1 MKPIFLFLA
10 LSALVPS
17 AFAAAEADLLVA
29 YDSGFAD
36 GVGGDDNAEVIAAN
50 AIAGSNA
57 INDRSGTGA
66 RIRIAGYHKT
76 FGQAGRSTLGGY
88 VGWMNNYGDGNLD
101 DVTTAADARGA
112 DLVSFVCAPNAGET
126 SAAVANQPGR
136 YAAYGP
142 GNFWANIIA
151 HETGGHNYGC
161 DHRGGDDNPKT
172 IMMHN
177 YCGGGSQG
185 FYSNPNIWLNG
196 GRLQGTGT
204 CLGAAVNGGDNAY
217 LLSTAAQGVADRNA
231 RVITAPKLDS
241 VVRRWSFNQA
251 AGSAPP
257 GTTITDS
264 VSGTALATVQG
275 TGATFTGTGLR
286 IPGGTGAS
294 GAAYVQLPA
303 GMISGY
309 TNVTL
314 EVWAKTI
321 SVQNWARVLDFNN
334 GTGNFIL
341 LSAARGNDLN
351 LQRFESKAAATVTL
365 DSDIPT
371 ATGVMYH
378 YAVTFTSTSA
388 STGRWTWFRDGDQI
402 AWLNVA
408 YSLAT
413 FPDVNN
419 WLGRSAF
426 AGDSYANAEYAE
438 VRLSNVALTR
448 DQLAANARLGPN
460 RVVASAN
467 LTADD
472 PVNQNS
478 FNVAGRWSDGL
489 APSVGK
495 NYETYGFRLRT
506 PVDGASRTFAGQ
518 SLNLNGGGLTWKGSS
533 ANTITINNLTLGG
546 TDAEVL
552 NAGSGTWT
560 LAGTMEVKAPQVA
573 VRAANGQIN
582 LSTSLS
588 GNGTLLLL
596 NNTVT
601 YSGSNASYTGRTV
614 VGDGRFSGI
623 SIDSEARLGANPAI
637 FTADQFTLN
646 RGVLFTTTNLTIDD
660 ANRGLRI
667 GESAG
672 LFNVANGT
680 TLTIAVPTSS
690 PSSGANLLTAPQFP
704 NPVSG
709 MLIKENGGT
718 LSFTHPNNSSC
729 GEIVING
736 GTLAVSGAGR
746 INNGDHHMPT
756 VNNGTLLIDTTANQ
770 ILGGAISGTGN
781 IIKNNTGTTTLF
793 GANTFTGA
801 VAVNNGTL
809 YANAANAANNRTL
822 GFSSGITVNAGG
834 TLRSSANAL
843 FGWDGTQE
851 KPITVNTGA
860 TLLADG
866 GASSDV
872 GVGLVT
878 LAGGTLASTT
888 PGPAWGTWRFDEA
901 TDKLLVTAN
910 STVSATN
917 VKFGNAGAAIEVAVF
932 TNLNFTGTITNA
944 TSGGISYL
952 NKKGSGLLT
961 LGGMNTYTGATA
973 INAGTVRLTGSLGA
987 TPVSVDGGATLTGS
1001 GTVGGTLDFAA
1012 NAIHAPGNPVGTQTV
1027 TGALGYAAD
1036 SRVKWTLDTNSNI
1049 VGASSRIA
1057 AGTVNITSGAFIDLV
1072 LDGAGSATAF
1082 SDSFWSQSQSW
1093 TVMTGSVITGG
1104 FTLGTVSTD
1113 STGEPVSTRGSF
1125 SLQQNATSVTLTF
1138 TPSGSPREIWQRAN
1152 FSEDWNNPLLSGDG
1166 ADPDKD
1172 GIANLLERAFGGNPN
1187 APDTSI
1193 LPATDPTAPLLSIIY
1208 RKSILATDLAFEVEE
1223 NPDLG
1228 APWLPAEGS
1237 GTLLDEVNGIQRIR
1251 FTAPATGTERKFLR
1265 VRVIPAP

>member
-10 LSALVPS
+10 LSVIASPV
-17 AFAAAEADLLVA
+17 FAAAEADLLVA
-29 YDSGFAD
+29 YDNSFSD

-50 AIAGSNA
+50 AVAGSNA

-76 FGQAGRSTLGGY
+76 TGQGGRSSLGGY
-88 VGWMNNYGDGNLD
+88 VGWMGNYGDGYLD
-101 DVTTAADARGA
+101 DVTAAADARGA
-112 DLVSFVCAPNAGET
+112 DLVSFVCAPAAGEGA
-126 SAAVANQPGR
+126 AAVANQPGR
-136 YAAYGP
+136 YAAYGT
-142 GNFWANIIA
+142 GSFWANIIA

-185 FYSNPNIWLNG
+185 FFSNPNIWLNG

-217 LLSTAAQGVADRNA
+217 LISTTAQGVADRNA

-251 AGSAPP
+251 AGNAPA
-257 GTTITDS
+257 GTTITDA

-275 TGATFTGTGLR
+275 AGATFTGTGLR

-303 GMISGY
+303 GLISGY
-309 TNVTL
+309 TNLTL

-334 GTGNFIL
+334 GTGNYIL
-341 LSAARGNDLN
+341 LSGARGNDLN
-351 LQRFESKAAATVTL
+351 LQRFESKTAATVTL

-378 YAVTFTSTSA
+378 YAVTFSSTGA
-388 STGRWTWFRDGDQI
+388 STGRWTWFRDGDPI
-402 AWLNVA
+402 AWLDVA

-438 VRLSNVALTR
+438 VRVSNIALTR

-460 RVVASAN
+460 RVAMNAT

-489 APSVGK
+489 PPSAGK
-495 NYETYGFRLRT
+495 SYETYGFRLRT
-506 PVDGASRTFAGQ
+506 PADGTSRTFAGQ
-518 SLNLNGGGLTWKGSS
+518 SLTMNGGSLTWKGTS
-533 ANTITINNLTLGG
+533 ASTNTINNFTLDG
-546 TDAEVL
+546 TDTEIL

-560 LAGTMEVKAPQVA
+560 LAGTMDVKVPRVA
-573 VRAANGQIN
+573 VRAANGQVN
-582 LSTSLS
+582 LSTNLS

-601 YSGSNASYTGRTV
+601 YSGNNASFTGKTV

-623 SIDSEARLGANPAI
+623 SIDSEARLGANPAT
-637 FTADQFTLN
+637 FTADQLTLN
-646 RGVLFTTTNLTIDD
+646 RGVFYSNANLTIDD
-660 ANRGLRI
+660 TNRGIRI
-667 GESAG
+667 GESAA
-672 LFNVANGT
+672 LFNVAPGT
-680 TLTIAVPTSS
+680 TLTIAVPTSG
-690 PSSGANLLTAPQFP
+690 PSSGANILTAPQFP

-709 MLIKENGGT
+709 MLIKENTGT

-756 VNNGTLLIDTTANQ
+756 VNNGTLFIDTTANQ
-770 ILGGAISGTGN
+770 ILGGVISGTGPFV
-781 IIKNNTGTTTLF
+781 KGNTGTTTVY

-801 VAVNNGTL
+801 VTVNGGTL
-809 YANAANAANNRTL
+809 YANATNAATDRN
-822 GFSSGITVNAGG
+822 FSYVSGITVNSGA
-834 TLRSSANAL
+834 TLRSNANSL
-843 FGWDGTQE
+843 FGWDGTKE
-851 KPITVNTGA
+851 KPVIVQSGA
-860 TLLADG
+860 TLLADSN
-866 GASSDV
+866 ADV
-872 GVGLVT
+872 GVGVVT
-878 LAGGTLASTT
+878 LNGGTLANSGPSTAY
-888 PGPAWGTWRFDEA
+888 GSWRFDQA
-901 TDKLLVTAN
+901 TDKLSVTAN
-910 STVSATN
+910 STVSATH
-917 VKFGNAGAAIEVAVF
+917 VKFGNAAAAIEVGIF
-932 TNLNFTGTITNA
+932 TNLNFTGTITDA

-952 NKKGSGLLT
+952 NKKGVGLLT
-961 LGGMNTYTGATA
+961 LTGVNTYTGATA
-973 INAGTVRLTGSLGA
+973 ITAGTIRLTGSLGA
-987 TPVSVDGGATLTGS
+987 SPVTVADGATLTGS
-1001 GTVGGTLDFAA
+1001 GTIGGTLDFAT
-1012 NAIHAPGNPVGTQTV
+1012 NAIHAPGNPVGTQAV
-1027 TGALGYAAD
+1027 TGALGYAAG
-1036 SRVKWTLDTNSNI
+1036 SRVKWALNTNSI
-1049 VGASSRIA
+1049 AVGASSRIA
-1057 AGTVNITSGAFIDLV
+1057 AGTVNITTGALLDVV
-1072 LDGAGSATAF
+1072 LDGAGSSTAF
-1082 SDSFWSQSQSW
+1082 SNSFWNQPQSW
-1093 TVMTGSVITGG
+1093 TVITGSAITGG
-1104 FTLGTVSTD
+1104 FTLGTVSND
-1113 STGEPVSTRGSF
+1113 STGDPVTAHGSF
-1125 SLQQNATSVTLTF
+1125 SLQQDATSVTLIF
-1138 TPSGSPREIWQRAN
+1138 TPSGSPRETWQQAN
-1152 FSEDWNNPLLSGDG
+1152 FGAEWNNPLVSGDD
-1166 ADPDKD
+1166 ADPDHD
-1172 GIANLLERAFGGNPN
+1172 GVANLLERAFGGNPN
-1187 APDTSI
+1187 ASDSSI

-1208 RKSILATDLAFEVEE
+1208 RKAVAATDLILEVQETATL
-1223 NPDLG
+1223 NP
-1228 APWLPAEGS
+1228 PWLPAEGS
-1237 GTLLDEVNGIQRIR
+1237 GSLIDEVDGVQRIR
-1251 FTAPATGTERKFLR
+1251 FTAPAEAGEKKFLR
-1265 VRVIPAP
+1265 VQVTPIP